1 MRRARAMPLDEVALL
16 ENLDALASWLR
27 EPWVQELIARP
38 GCRVV
43 AAATAASP
51 DPARGAGGPV
61 SEGAAVDPDRLIF
74 AMQAAG
80 LIRGALFLHEARG
93 ADPAGDAFH
102 LVVAFGAG
110 VAGHARLV
118 HGGFAA
124 AALDEAAGGLV
135 FELKRAGALG
145 PPASRAFTARLEVDY
160 RAPLPTTAT
169 VVVTARLL
177 GIEAGGRKAVVAAE
191 MRDAPGGRLF
201 AEARALFV
209 TPRAEFFAAGGEAA
223 AGQRSQ
229 L

>member
-1 MRRARAMPLDEVALL
+1 MPLDEVALL

-27 EPWVQELIARP
+27 EPRVQEPIARP

-51 DPARGAGGPV
+51 DPACGAAGPV
-61 SEGAAVDPDRLIF
+61 PEGMSVDPDRLIF

-80 LIRGALFLHEARG
+80 LIRGALFLHGTRG
-93 ADPAGDAFH
+93 ADPAAGALH
-102 LVVAFGAG
+102 LVVAFAAG
-110 VAGHARLV
+110 VAGYARLV

-135 FELKRAGALG
+135 FELKHSGALG
-145 PPASRAFTARLEVDY
+145 PPASRAFTARLEVDCC
-160 RAPLPTTAT
+160 APLPTTETAVAT
-169 VVVTARLL
+169 TRLL
-177 GIEAGGRKAVVAAE
+177 GIEAGGRKAAVAAE

-201 AEARALFV
+201 AESRALFV
-209 TPRAEFFAAGGEAA
+209 KPRDDLFAAGGEAA
-223 AGQRSQ
+223 AQRSQ